1 MAEAPRSERIRADAR
16 QDALREWVKEVAERA
31 VYRAGAPPRP
41 GRNTNREKER
51 FALRAQHVR
60 TLFRSVETMAGAIN
74 KEVGRPL
81 LAVERMLNAKNLGGI
96 EVPDGARLV
105 LKFLERR
112 LEVVVNPLVNIGG
125 RPVPAGALAT
135 ASVIRYDPADPAG
148 ADWYD
153 ITLRE
158 DGSWLRKAGEDDG
171 SLTPA
176 FGEREM
182 RQLFEWLLG

>member
-1 MAEAPRSERIRADAR
+1 MAEAPRSERVRADPR

-31 VYRAGAPPRP
+31 VYRAGSPPRP

-74 KEVGRPL
+74 KEIGRPL

-112 LEVVVNPLVNIGG
+112 LEVVVNPRAPSRPPPSSVTT
-125 RPVPAGALAT
+125 RPTPPVPIGTTSRCARTAAGCARPARTT
-135 ASVIRYDPADPAG
+135 AR
-148 ADWYD
+148 
-153 ITLRE
+153 
-158 DGSWLRKAGEDDG
+158 
-171 SLTPA
+171 
-176 FGEREM
+176 
-182 RQLFEWLLG
+182 